1 MKLFLKSLTFLL
13 GILIESGAATTE
25 SYKILK
31 FGSTTA
37 DYVSFTPD
45 MQPFTE
51 AFSVCSWIRKLS
63 ELEYPTWFSYA
74 VSGSYNE
81 LWMTDDGYYQMLGGY
96 DADLRSQAGVRTGVW
111 YHYCM
116 CWDFI
121 SSTADTYHN
130 GRKTGSRSTT
140 SGRRLTSNGNLVL
153 GQDQDT
159 VGGSFDSD
167 QAFGG
172 ELQKL
177 NMFSK
182 KLSSS
187 EVNEMYSAGRC
198 SDTVKKTHGD
208 YRQLKWEDILQ
219 QTRTGNVSVVDTC
232 TDRPEYQLLIVR
244 RQLEEANE
252 ELRKIREELME
263 TKTSKDE
270 LSEELNRTKSDLEE
284 RTSEVEELE
293 VSLETTTDQ
302 LTRME
307 TQLDKT
313 ETVLTETEKRLNN
326 TETLLTETETRLN
339 NTETLLTETET
350 RLNNTEILLTETEKR
365 LNNTETLLTETET
378 RLNNT
383 ETLLTETET
392 RLNNTETLL
401 TETETRL
408 NNTETVLTET
418 ETRLNNTET
427 VLTET
432 ETRLN
437 NRETLLTETQNDLTD
452 TADRLNRTQ
461 IAVQRK
467 DAEVEELEATI
478 SGHNCYRVTNSTHWD
493 ILYTPNFYNEVI
505 TDELLDILNN
515 SWEKL
520 RKFGD

>member
-13 GILIESGAATTE
+13 GILIESGGATTE

-31 FGSTTA
+31 FGSTTT
-37 DYVSFTPD
+37 DYVSFRPD

-51 AFSVCSWIRKLS
+51 TFSICSWIRKLREGGDPS
-63 ELEYPTWFSYA
+63 WFSYA
-74 VSGSYNE
+74 VSGSHNE
-81 LWMTDDGYYQMLGGY
+81 LWMTDSGYNYIFDSYTANVQ
-96 DADLRSQAGVRTGVW
+96 SQAGVTTGVW
-111 YHYCM
+111 YHYCV
-116 CWDFI
+116 CWDYT
-121 SSTADTYHN
+121 SRTADIYHN
-130 GRKTGSRSTT
+130 GRKTGSISTP
-140 SGRRLTSNGNLVL
+140 SGRKLTSNGNLVL
-153 GQDQDT
+153 GQDQDS
-159 VGGSFDSD
+159 VGGGFDSG

-198 SDTVKKTHGD
+198 SDTVEKTHGD

-219 QTRTGNVSVVDTC
+219 QTRTGNVNVVDGC
-232 TDRPEYQLLIVR
+232 VSEFLK
-244 RQLEEANE
+244 QLEEANE

-284 RTSEVEELE
+284 TTSEVEELE

-313 ETVLTETEKRLNN
+313 ETVLI
-326 TETLLTETETRLN
+326 ETETRLN
-339 NTETLLTETET
+339 NTETVLTETET
-350 RLNNTEILLTETEKR
+350 RLS
-365 LNNTETLLTETET
+365 
-378 RLNNT
+378 NT

-418 ETRLNNTET
+418 ETRLSNT
-427 VLTET
+427 
-432 ETRLN
+432 
-437 NRETLLTETQNDLTD
+437 ETLLTETQNDLTD

-461 IAVQRK
+461 IALQRK
-467 DAEVEELEATI
+467 DAEVEELKATI
-478 SGHNCYRVTNSTHWD
+478 SGHNCYRATNSTQWD

-505 TDELLDILNN
+505 TDELLDILDN

>member
-1 MKLFLKSLTFLL
+1 MTMKLFLKSFTFLL
-13 GILIESGAATTE
+13 GILIESGGATTE

-51 AFSVCSWIRKLS
+51 AFSVCSWVRKLR
-63 ELEYPTWFSYA
+63 EVTEATWFSYA
-74 VSGSYNE
+74 VSGSDNE
-81 LWMTDDGYYQMLGGY
+81 LWLTDSGYNYIFTSNSANVQ
-96 DADLRSQAGVRTGVW
+96 SQAGVTTGVW

-116 CWDFI
+116 CWDYI
-121 SSTADTYHN
+121 SRRADIYHN
-130 GRKTGSRSTT
+130 GTKTGSFSTP
-140 SGRRLTSNGNLVL
+140 SGRKLTSNGNLVL
-153 GQDQDT
+153 GQEQDT
-159 VGGSFDSD
+159 VGGGFQSH

-198 SDTVKKTHGD
+198 SDTVEKTHGD

-219 QTRTGNVSVVDTC
+219 QTITGNVSVVDTC
-232 TDRPEYQLLIVR
+232 TDRPEYQLPIVR

-263 TKTSKDE
+263 TSKDK
-270 LSEELNRTKSDLEE
+270 LSEELNRTKSDLKE

-307 TQLDKT
+307 TQL
-313 ETVLTETEKRLNN
+313 TVQGRQLN
-326 TETLLTETETRLN
+326 E
-339 NTETLLTETET
+339 
-350 RLNNTEILLTETEKR
+350 
-365 LNNTETLLTETET
+365 TETLLTETET

-401 TETETRL
+401 TET
-408 NNTETVLTET
+408 
-418 ETRLNNTET
+418 
-427 VLTET
+427 
-432 ETRLN
+432 
-437 NRETLLTETQNDLTD
+437 QNDLTA
-452 TADRLNRTQ
+452 TTDRLNRTQ

-467 DAEVEELEATI
+467 DAEVQELEATI
-478 SGHNCYRVTNSTHWD
+478 SGHNCYRATNSTQWD

-505 TDELLDILNN
+505 TDELLDILDN

-520 RKFGD
+520 RKFGDQKS

>member
-1 MKLFLKSLTFLL
+1 MKLFLKSLIFLL
-13 GILIESGAATTE
+13 GIIVKSGAATTE
-25 SYKILK
+25 SYQILK

-51 AFSVCSWIRKLS
+51 AFSVCSWIRKLT
-63 ELEYPTWFSYA
+63 EGNGPTWFSYA
-74 VSGSYNE
+74 VSGSNNE
-81 LWMTDDGYYQMLGGY
+81 LWLKDNGYTNYIFSSNTANVQ
-96 DADLRSQAGVRTGVW
+96 SQAGVRTGVW

-116 CWDFI
+116 CWDYT
-121 SSTADTYHN
+121 SSTADIYHN
-130 GRKTGSRSTT
+130 GRKTGSISTP
-140 SGRRLTSNGNLVL
+140 SGRRLTTNGNVVL
-153 GQDQDT
+153 GQDQDS
-159 VGGSFDSD
+159 VGGSFETS
-167 QAFGG
+167 QVFGG

-198 SDTVKKTHGD
+198 SDTVEKTHGD

-219 QTRTGNVSVVDTC
+219 QTRTGNVSVVETC
-232 TDRPEYQLLIVR
+232 TDRPEYQLPIVR

-252 ELRKIREELME
+252 ELTNIRQELIE
-263 TKTSKDE
+263 IKTSKDE

-307 TQLDKT
+307 TQLTAK
-313 ETVLTETEKRLNN
+313 ETQFNE

-339 NTETLLTETET
+339 KTETLLTETETLLTRTVTRLNKTETLLTETET
-350 RLNNTEILLTETEKR
+350 RLNKT
-365 LNNTETLLTETET
+365 
-378 RLNNT
+378 
-383 ETLLTETET
+383 
-392 RLNNTETLL
+392 
-401 TETETRL
+401 
-408 NNTETVLTET
+408 
-418 ETRLNNTET
+418 
-427 VLTET
+427 
-432 ETRLN
+432 
-437 NRETLLTETQNDLTD
+437 ETLLTETQNDLSD

-467 DAEVEELEATI
+467 DAEIQELEATI
-478 SGHNCYRVTNSTHWD
+478 SGHNCYRGTNSTHWD
-493 ILYTPNFYNEVI
+493 ILYTTSFYNEVI
-505 TDELLDILNN
+505 TDEMLDILDN

-520 RKFGD
+520 RKFGDEKTYLNNLSS

>member
-13 GILIESGAATTE
+13 GILIESGGATTE

-37 DYVSFTPD
+37 DYISFRPD

-51 AFSVCSWIRKLS
+51 AFSVCSWIRKLREGDHHS
-63 ELEYPTWFSYA
+63 WFSYA
-74 VSGSYNE
+74 VSVSYNE
-81 LWMTDDGYYQMLGGY
+81 IFVSDDGYYNY
-96 DADLRSQAGVRTGVW
+96 IFDTNIADLQSQAGVRTGVW

-116 CWDFI
+116 CWDYI
-121 SSTADTYHN
+121 SSTADIYHN
-130 GRKTGSRSTT
+130 GTKTGSFSTP
-140 SGRRLTSNGNLVL
+140 SGRKLTSNGNLVL
-153 GQDQDT
+153 GQEQDS
-159 VGGSFDSD
+159 VGGGFQSS

-198 SDTVKKTHGD
+198 SGTVEKTHGD

-232 TDRPEYQLLIVR
+232 TDRLGYEEQLVVL

-252 ELRKIREELME
+252 ELRKTRQELME
-263 TKTSKDE
+263 TKTSKDK

-293 VSLETTTDQ
+293 VSLETTTDR
-302 LTRME
+302 LTKME
-307 TQLDKT
+307 TQLT
-313 ETVLTETEKRLNN
+313 LQGRQLN
-326 TETLLTETETRLN
+326 E
-339 NTETLLTETET
+339 
-350 RLNNTEILLTETEKR
+350 
-365 LNNTETLLTETET
+365 
-378 RLNNT
+378 T

-418 ETRLNNTET
+418 
-427 VLTET
+427 
-432 ETRLN
+432 
-437 NRETLLTETQNDLTD
+437 QNDLTA
-452 TADRLNRTQ
+452 TTDRLNRTQ
-461 IAVQRK
+461 VALQRK

-478 SGHNCYRVTNSTHWD
+478 SGHNCYRVTNSTQWD

-505 TDELLDILNN
+505 TDELLDILDN